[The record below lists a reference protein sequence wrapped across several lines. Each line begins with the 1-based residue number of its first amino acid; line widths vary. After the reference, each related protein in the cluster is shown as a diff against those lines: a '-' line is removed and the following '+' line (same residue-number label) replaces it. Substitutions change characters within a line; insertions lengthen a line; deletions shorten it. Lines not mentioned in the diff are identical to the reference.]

1 MWYARVVPT
10 MNVSLPA
17 DLDDFVAEQ
26 LKEGGYNNQSEV
38 VREGLRLL
46 RIRSAKLRRLRA
58 DLDLGIAD
66 IGAGRT
72 TPLTNDLLRDIADRG
87 RKRANARKTR
97 QP

>member
-1 MWYARVVPT
+1 
-10 MNVSLPA
+10 MNVSLPD

-46 RIRSAKLRRLRA
+46 RIRHAKLRRLRA

-66 IGAGRT
+66 IESGQIK
-72 TPLTNDLLRDIADRG
+72 PLTNDLLCDIADRG
-87 RKRANARKTR
+87 RQRAQERKARR
-97 QP
+97 A

>member
-1 MWYARVVPT
+1 
-10 MNVSLPA
+10 MNVSLPD

-46 RIRSAKLRRLRA
+46 RIRNAKLRRIRA

-66 IGAGRT
+66 VETGQT
-72 TPLTNDLLRDIADRG
+72 KPLTNDLLSDIADRG
-87 RKRANARKTR
+87 RHRAEARKGR
-97 QP
+97 RA